1 MAKKPPRKAAR
12 QPASGAATTPAPA
25 SAHYN
30 VQRRVLLIVT
40 GGIAAYK
47 TPELVRRLKER
58 GLAVRCVLTR
68 GGKEFVTPLALG
80 AVSGDKVYEDLFSL
94 TDEYEMGHIRLA
106 RETDVVVIAPA
117 SADVLAKMAAGLCDS
132 LAATLLLATD
142 KPIMAAPAM
151 NVRMWQHAA
160 TQANVETLKKRGV
173 TFIGPAEGDMACGEW
188 GPGRMTEPHDI
199 AEAVA
204 AFLKKGAASSATG
217 PLSSTP
223 AATLA
228 ATLAGRHALVTSGP
242 TWEAL
247 DPVRFIANRSSGKQG
262 HAIARALAAAGARV
276 TLVTGPVALPDPTGM
291 KTIHVESAREMLKA
305 CERALPADVA
315 VCAAAVADWRAASPA
330 KTKIKKG
337 VGGPPDLT
345 LVENPDILKTL
356 ARAGTRRPELLIGFA
371 AETEDLIRKARAKF
385 NAKGCDWI
393 CANDVSKEAAVFGS
407 DINTVHLV
415 TKDWAESW
423 PKAPKDAIAMR
434 LVQRIAEALNK
445 KDKPKETKR

>member
-12 QPASGAATTPAPA
+12 RTAPA
-25 SAHYN
+25 AAPAYN
-30 VQRRVLLIVT
+30 SVQGRVLLVVT

-94 TDEYEMGHIRLA
+94 TDEHEMGHIRLA

-204 AFLKKGAASSATG
+204 AFLKKGGAPGSA
-217 PLSSTP
+217 PLS
-223 AATLA
+223 
-228 ATLAGRHALVTSGP
+228 GRHALVTSGP

-276 TLVTGPVALPDPTGM
+276 TLVTGPVALPDPAGM

-305 CERALPADVA
+305 CERALPVDVA
-315 VCAAAVADWRAASPA
+315 VCAAAVADWRAAAPA

-337 VGGPPDLT
+337 AGGPPGLA

-356 ARAGTRRPELLIGFA
+356 ARAGKRRPKLLIGFA

-385 NAKGCDWI
+385 LAKGCDWI
-393 CANDVSKEAAVFGS
+393 LANDVSKEAAVFGS
-407 DINTVHLV
+407 DVNTVHLV
-415 TKDWAESW
+415 THDWAESW
-423 PKAPKDAIAMR
+423 PKTTKDAIATR
-434 LVQRIAEALNK
+434 LAQRIAETLLK
-445 KDKPKETKR
+445 KGKPKETKR

>member
-12 QPASGAATTPAPA
+12 RTAPA
-25 SAHYN
+25 YN
-30 VQRRVLLIVT
+30 SVQGRVLLVVT

-94 TDEYEMGHIRLA
+94 TDEHEMGHIRLA

-204 AFLKKGAASSATG
+204 AFLKKGGASSAT
-217 PLSSTP
+217 LT
-223 AATLA
+223 
-228 ATLAGRHALVTSGP
+228 GRHALVTSGP

-276 TLVTGPVALPDPTGM
+276 TLVTGPVALPDPAGVQ
-291 KTIHVESAREMLKA
+291 TIHVESAREMLKA

-337 VGGPPDLT
+337 PGGPPGLA

-356 ARAGTRRPELLIGFA
+356 ARAGKRRPKLLIGFA

-385 NAKGCDWI
+385 LAKGCDWI
-393 CANDVSKEAAVFGS
+393 LANDVSKEAAVFGS
-407 DINTVHLV
+407 DMNTVHLV
-415 TKDWAESW
+415 THDWAESW
-423 PKAPKDAIAMR
+423 PKTTKDAIATR
-434 LVQRIAEALNK
+434 LAQRIAETLLK
-445 KDKPKETKR
+445 KGQPKETKR

>member
-1 MAKKPPRKAAR
+1 MAKKPPRKTAR
-12 QPASGAATTPAPA
+12 RPSSGAAP
-25 SAHYN
+25 AHYN

-58 GLAVRCVLTR
+58 GLVVRCVLTR

-80 AVSGDKVYEDLFSL
+80 AVSGDKVHEDLFSL
-94 TDEYEMGHIRLA
+94 TDEHEMGHIRLA
-106 RETDVVVIAPA
+106 RETDAVVIAPA

-132 LAATLLLATD
+132 LATTLLLATD

-151 NVRMWQHAA
+151 NVRMWRHAA
-160 TQANVETLKKRGV
+160 TRANVETLKKRGV

-204 AFLKKGAASSATG
+204 AFLEKGGASSATPSAPG
-217 PLSSTP
+217 PLSN
-223 AATLA
+223 
-228 ATLAGRHALVTSGP
+228 RHALVTSGP

-262 HAIARALAAAGARV
+262 HAIAKALAAAGARV
-276 TLVTGPVALPDPTGM
+276 TLVTGPVTLPDPAGV

-315 VCAAAVADWRAASPA
+315 VCAAAVADWRAADPA

-337 VGGPPDLT
+337 AGGPPDLA

-356 ARAGTRRPELLIGFA
+356 ARAGKRRPKLLIGFA

-385 NAKGCDWI
+385 KAKGCDWI
-393 CANDVSKEAAVFGS
+393 FANDVSEKAAVFGG
-407 DINTVHLV
+407 DVNTVHLV
-415 TKDWAESW
+415 TRDWAESW
-423 PKAPKDAIAMR
+423 PKTTKDAIAT
-434 LVQRIAEALNK
+434 RIAQRVAEVLNK
-445 KDKPKETKR
+445 KSNPRETKR